1 MRRHDN
7 TLYVTTQGAY
17 LCKEGTNVIVR
28 VENETRLAL
37 PIQTIGGIVCFGN
50 VLCTPFLLGMCGR
63 EGVAVTFLTENGRF
77 LARVEGEQSGNVLLR
92 RAQHEA
98 TMSES
103 YAAGVAGAIVSA
115 KIANSR
121 AALQRAIRDHGD
133 KLDISWVNWPVRRL
147 RRLLALCTRQQQ
159 LTAVRAMEAD
169 AARAYF
175 RAFNKL
181 IVIGDPAFAFKG
193 RTRRPPLD
201 RVNAMLSFVYALLAH
216 DVAAACESVGLDPQM
231 GFLHADRPGR
241 PSLALDLME
250 ELRPVLADRL
260 VLSLINRKQV
270 ISKGFTVR
278 ENGAVEM
285 DDTTRKTVL
294 VEYQKRKQAELTHPF
309 LDEKVTLGILP
320 FVQARLLTRTLRTDL
335 AEYPAFFWKQ
345 RGIVCWYW

>member
-17 LCKEGTNVIVR
+17 LCREGTNVVVR
-28 VENETRLAL
+28 VEKETRLAL
-37 PIQTIGGIVCFGN
+37 PVHTIGGIVTFGN

-63 EGVAVTFLTENGRF
+63 EGVAVSFLTENGRF

-98 TMSES
+98 SMSETH
-103 YAAGVAGAIVSA
+103 AARVASAIVCA
-115 KIANSR
+115 KVANCR
-121 AALQRAIRDHGD
+121 VALQRAIRDHGE
-133 KLDISWVNWPVRRL
+133 KLDVAWVQWSVRRL
-147 RRLLALCTRQQQ
+147 RRLLALGARSAEIV
-159 LTAVRAMEAD
+159 AVRALEAD

-181 IVIGDPAFAFKG
+181 IVVDDPGFAFKG

-201 RVNAMLSFVYALLAH
+201 RVNAMLSFIYAILAH

-241 PSLALDLME
+241 ASLALDLME
-250 ELRPVLADRL
+250 ELRPILADRL
-260 VLSLINRKQV
+260 VLSLINRRQV
-270 ISKGFTVR
+270 NAKGFSV
-278 ENGAVEM
+278 EASGAVRM
-285 DDTTRKTVL
+285 DETTRKTVL
-294 VEYQKRKQAELTHPF
+294 VEYQKRKQTEITHPF

-320 FVQARLLTRTLRTDL
+320 HVQARLMARYLRGDL
-335 AEYPAFFWKQ
+335 AEYPAFFWK
-345 RGIVCWYW
+345 